1 MIPLVLL
8 SPLAL
13 LFLAAV
19 PVIVL
24 FYILRARYERI
35 EVPSTL
41 LWRNVIRDT
50 EGRPTWRPPIRNIL
64 LLLQL
69 LFAIVGA
76 FALSRPA
83 TLGHSARYH
92 IVILDASGSMQAT
105 DVQPSRFEDAKRLAS
120 EVLRG
125 GQDGDAFALIRMGGS
140 VDLIEAGDNA
150 AQVIQALGALQPS
163 VTGGDVRA
171 ALQVAGSLARE
182 RPGYR
187 SQVTLVSDGTF
198 GELPPIESGVAEVRV
213 QTVGSSSDN
222 QAIVNV
228 RVRRSFDGSNR
239 YEGFARLYNYAPTP
253 VEVQVRALA
262 DSIQVDAKR
271 LTLRPRQPTEYI
283 VSLSATVKLFEVVI
297 DRTDALMSDNYAQV
311 VVPSEDVDVT
321 LVSGT
326 PASLERALRAVP
338 NVKLT
343 VIRPQQ
349 YKRESVGAITVFEQF
364 IPRGRE
370 NLPAGSML
378 VVNPPPGTN
387 SGFEVGELKQAQ
399 QIVRINP
406 RSPLL
411 ESVDLTGVFLP
422 KALRLAPPPGSS
434 PVVESREA
442 GLVWE
447 GVDEGR
453 KLVVFAFDPRQPEIG
468 QRLAFPLMLANAIGW
483 LSPNT
488 GSATISPG
496 QTFNLQP
503 LRDAKDV
510 VVRDPSGKSYVFPMT
525 AANRGR
531 AIPFVQTDLVGRY
544 AVVQRGEKGALAQSW
559 FTVNAGD
566 EAHSDIRPRTFQPQ
580 VAATTFDAI
589 ASAVSWEMWPLLA
602 ALGLGVLAVEWLV
615 YVRR

>member
-1 MIPLVLL
+1 
-8 SPLAL
+8 
-13 LFLAAV
+13 
-19 PVIVL
+19 VIVL

-64 LLLQL
+64 LLLQI

-76 FALSRPA
+76 FALARPA

-92 IVILDASGSMQAT
+92 IVVLDASGSMQAT
-105 DVQPSRFEDAKRLAS
+105 DVAPSRFEEAKRLAA
-120 EVLRG
+120 EVLRS
-125 GQDGDAFALIRMGGS
+125 GQDGDAFALIRMGSS
-140 VDLIEAGDNA
+140 VDLIEAGESSS
-150 AQVIQALGALQPS
+150 QVIQTIGGLQPS
-163 VTGGDVRA
+163 VTGGDIRA

-182 RPGYR
+182 RPGFR
-187 SQVTLVSDGTF
+187 SQVTIISDGTF
-198 GELPPIESGVAEVRV
+198 DGELPPIEAGLAEVRV
-213 QTVGSSSDN
+213 QTVGVSADN

-239 YEGFARLYNYAPTP
+239 YEGFARIFNYSTNP
-253 VEVQVRALA
+253 VEVQVKASA

-283 VSLSATVKLFEVVI
+283 VSLNPTVKLFEVVI
-297 DRTDALMSDNYAQV
+297 DRPDALVADNYAQV
-311 VVPSEDVDVT
+311 VVPSESVDVT

-326 PASLERALRAVP
+326 PQSLERALKAVP
-338 NVKLT
+338 NVNLT

-364 IPRGRE
+364 MPRGRE

-378 VVNPPPGTN
+378 IANPPIGSN
-387 SGFEVGELKQAQ
+387 SGFEVGELRQAQ

-422 KALRLAPPPGSS
+422 KALRLAPPPGTS

-453 KLVVFAFDPRQPEIG
+453 KVVVFAFDPRQPEIG

-488 GSATISPG
+488 GSATIGPG

-503 LRDAKDV
+503 LREAKDV
-510 VVRDPSGKSYVFPMT
+510 IVRDPNGKNYVFT
-525 AANRGR
+525 VAAANTGK
-531 AIPFVQTDLVGRY
+531 AIPFVQTEPIGRY

-566 EAHSDIRPRTFQPQ
+566 EEHSEIRPRTFQPQ
-580 VAATTFDAI
+580 IASRTLDTI

-602 ALGLGVLAVEWLV
+602 AVGLGILAIEWLF

>member
-1 MIPLVLL
+1 MLA
-8 SPLAL
+8 PLAL
-13 LFLAAV
+13 AFLVAV
-19 PVIVL
+19 PLIIL

-64 LLLQL
+64 LLLQI

-105 DVQPSRFEDAKRLAS
+105 DVAPTRFEEAKRQAA

-125 GQDGDAFALIRMGGS
+125 GQDGDAFALIRMGSS
-140 VDLIEAGDNA
+140 VDLIESGDNA
-150 AQVIQALGALQPS
+150 SQVIQSIGALQPS
-163 VTGGDVRA
+163 VTGGDIRA

-182 RPGYR
+182 KPAYR
-187 SQVTLVSDGTF
+187 SQVTVVSDGTF

-213 QTVGSSSDN
+213 QSIGTSSDN

-239 YEGFARLYNYAPTP
+239 YEGFARIFNYAPNP
-253 VEVQVRALA
+253 VEVQVRASA
-262 DSIQVDAKR
+262 DGIQVDAKK

-283 VSLSATVKLFEVVI
+283 VSLGPTVKLFEVVL
-297 DRTDALMSDNYAQV
+297 DRTDALMADNYAQV
-311 VVPSEDVDVT
+311 VVPSEGVDVT

-326 PASLERALRAVP
+326 PQSLERALRAVP
-338 NVKLT
+338 NVNLT

-349 YKRESVGAITVFEQF
+349 YKRDSVGAITVFEQF
-364 IPRGRE
+364 MPRGRE

-378 VVNPPPGTN
+378 VANPPLGTN

-399 QIVRINP
+399 QIVRVNP

-422 KALRLAPPPGSS
+422 KALKLAPPPGSS

-453 KLVVFAFDPRQPEIG
+453 KVVVFAFDPRQPEIG

-488 GSATISPG
+488 GSATIPPG

-510 VVRDPSGKSYVFPMT
+510 VVRDPTGKNYVFT
-525 AANRGR
+525 VTDANRGK
-531 AIPFVQTDLVGRY
+531 AIPFVQTEQIGRY
-544 AVVQRGEKGALAQSW
+544 AVLQRGEKAALAQSW
-559 FTVNAGD
+559 FTVNAG
-566 EAHSDIRPRTFQPQ
+566 EESVSDIRPRSFQPQ
-580 VAATTFDAI
+580 VASRTLDTI

-602 ALGLGVLAVEWLV
+602 AVGLGILAIEWLV
-615 YVRR
+615 YARR

>member
-1 MIPLVLL
+1 MTLL

-19 PVIVL
+19 PVIIL

-69 LFAIVGA
+69 LFAAVGA
-76 FALSRPA
+76 FVLTRPA

-105 DVQPSRFEDAKRLAS
+105 DVPPNRFEEAKRQAA
-120 EVLRG
+120 EVLRR
-125 GQDGDAFALIRMGGS
+125 GQDGDAFALIRMGSS

-150 AQVIQALGALQPS
+150 SQAIQALGGLTPS
-163 VTGGDVRA
+163 VTGGDVKA

-187 SQVTLVSDGTF
+187 SEVTIVSDGTF
-198 GELPPIESGVAEVRV
+198 QEELPPIESGVAEVRV
-213 QTVGSSSDN
+213 QTVGTSSDN

-239 YEGFARLYNYAPTP
+239 YEGFARIYNYASVP
-253 VEVQVRALA
+253 VDVQVRALA
-262 DSIQVDAKR
+262 DSIQVDSKR

-283 VSLSATVKLFEVVI
+283 VSLSSTVKLFEVVL
-297 DRTDALMSDNYAQV
+297 DRNDALMSDNYAQV

-321 LVSGT
+321 LVSGS
-326 PASLERALRAVP
+326 PQSLERALSAVP

-343 VIRPQQ
+343 VMRPQQ

-378 VVNPPPGTN
+378 VVNPPIGTN

-406 RSPLL
+406 RSALL

-422 KALRLAPPPGSS
+422 KALKLAPPPGSS
-434 PVVESREA
+434 PVVESKEA

-483 LSPNT
+483 LAPNT

-510 VVRDPSGKSYVFPMT
+510 VVRDPSGKNYVFPVT
-525 AANRGR
+525 AASRGK
-531 AIPFVQTDLVGRY
+531 AIPFVQTELVGRY
-544 AVVQRGEKGALAQSW
+544 AVLQRGDKGALAQTW

-566 EAHSDIRPRTFQPQ
+566 EAHSDIKPRTFQPQ
-580 VAATTFDAI
+580 TAPMSVGSLAN
-589 ASAVSWEMWPLLA
+589 AVSWEMWPLLA
-602 ALGLGVLAVEWLV
+602 ALGLGVLAAEWLV